1 MSYDVAVP
9 FCVRPQPAAVAF
21 GRLARNLKEL
31 KQLKSVWG
39 MEYPPRVRAKWPLSR
54 RWAADR
60 PRTRSRATGRTRI
73 SQLTSSAKSR
83 FESTRKGHTTPGS
96 GPIEGRFFRTGE
108 QMKMI
113 AIVLSIAVS
122 SFAVSA
128 AFAPAW
134 AAGSCKSWLATCNS
148 RTGGGSPS
156 SCSGKYSDCLQSGCF
171 TEGKRYGG
179 GLRP

>member
-1 MSYDVAVP
+1 
-9 FCVRPQPAAVAF
+9 
-21 GRLARNLKEL
+21 
-31 KQLKSVWG
+31 
-39 MEYPPRVRAKWPLSR
+39 
-54 RWAADR
+54 
-60 PRTRSRATGRTRI
+60 
-73 SQLTSSAKSR
+73 
-83 FESTRKGHTTPGS
+83 
-96 GPIEGRFFRTGE
+96 
-108 QMKMI
+108 MKMI

-179 GLRP
+179 GTHCGLKK